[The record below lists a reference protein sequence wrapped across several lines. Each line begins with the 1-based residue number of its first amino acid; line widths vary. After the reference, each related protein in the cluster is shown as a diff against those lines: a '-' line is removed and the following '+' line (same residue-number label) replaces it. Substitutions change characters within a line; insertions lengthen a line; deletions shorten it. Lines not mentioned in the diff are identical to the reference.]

1 LATEV
6 IGWIRSAEIADDIGA
21 NAAAGV
27 LTAMTEITQ
36 ASLAKLPVTLGDVE
50 AAATALAGFV
60 KRTSFDHS
68 RTLSEITGANI
79 WLKFEN
85 LQFTATFKERG
96 ALNRLSALSADQ
108 RRRGVIAAS
117 AGNHAQGVAYHAAR
131 LSIPATI
138 FVPVGTP
145 TVKIEN
151 TRRHGATVVEG
162 GATLEEAAALA
173 KVYGQSRGLT
183 YIHPYDDPLIIAGQ
197 GTIALEMLAS
207 MADLDVLIVP
217 IGGGGLI
224 SGMAVAAKALKPGIE
239 IIGVQAALYPSMYNA
254 IKSHTLPMRGD
265 TLAEGI
271 AVKSPG
277 SITSEIVRA
286 LVDDIVLVTERDL
299 EHALSLLL
307 TIEKSVT
314 EGAGAAGLAAVLE
327 DPDRFKGRTLGL
339 VLSGGNIDT
348 RLLSGV
354 LTRQLAR
361 EGRLS
366 RLHFD
371 IVDRP
376 GQLVAVVAVLSNAG
390 ANIVE
395 VSHQRIFTD
404 LPAKAVVLEV
414 VIETR
419 DRAHLTATIKA
430 LEAAA
435 IRVEVLGQQPFGTCD
450 MKAP

>member
-1 LATEV
+1 
-6 IGWIRSAEIADDIGA
+6 
-21 NAAAGV
+21 
-27 LTAMTEITQ
+27 MTVQT
-36 ASLAKLPVTLGDVE
+36 ASLAQLPVTLADIE
-50 AAATALAGFV
+50 AAAATLAGLV
-60 KRTSFDHS
+60 KCTTFDRS
-68 RTLSEITGANI
+68 RTLSDITGASV

-96 ALNRLSALSADQ
+96 ALNRLAALSADQ
-108 RRRGVIAAS
+108 RQRGVIAAS

-138 FVPVGTP
+138 YVPIGTP
-145 TVKIEN
+145 TVKIDN
-151 TRRHGATVVEG
+151 TRRHGATVIEG

-173 KVYGQSRGLT
+173 TTHGRNEGLT
-183 YIHPYDDPLIIAGQ
+183 FIHPYDDSLIVAGQ
-197 GTIALEMLAS
+197 GTIALEMLA
-207 MADLDVLIVP
+207 AVPDLDVLVVP

-224 SGMAVAAKALKPGIE
+224 SGMAVAAKTLKPDIE
-239 IIGVQAALYPSMYNA
+239 VVGVQAALYPSMYNL
-254 IKSHTLPMRGD
+254 IKQQSLPMRGD

-271 AVKSPG
+271 AVKAPG
-277 SITSEIVRA
+277 RITSEIVRA
-286 LVDDIVLVTERDL
+286 LVDDIVLVTEQDV

-314 EGAGAAGLAAVLE
+314 EGAGAAGLAAVLA
-327 DPDRFKGRTLGL
+327 DPARFIGRKLGL

-366 RLHFD
+366 QLRFD

-376 GQLVAVVAVLSNAG
+376 GQLGEVVAVLSRSG

-404 LPAKAVVLEV
+404 LPAKAVHLEIV
-414 VIETR
+414 VETR
-419 DRAHLTATIKA
+419 DRSHLDATIAA
-430 LEAAA
+430 LRAADLKVVVGA
-435 IRVEVLGQQPFGTCD
+435 TS
-450 MKAP
+450 

>member
-1 LATEV
+1 MT
-6 IGWIRSAEIADDIGA
+6 
-21 NAAAGV
+21 
-27 LTAMTEITQ
+27 MTETLTT
-36 ASLAKLPVTLGDVE
+36 SLARLPVTLRDIE
-50 AAATALAGFV
+50 AAGGVLAGFV
-60 KRTSFDHS
+60 KRTGFDRS
-68 RTLSEITGANI
+68 RTLSDITGANL

-96 ALNRLSALSADQ
+96 ALNRLTALSADE

-117 AGNHAQGVAYHAAR
+117 AGNHAQGVAYHAAC

-138 FVPVGTP
+138 IVPLGTP

-151 TRRHGATVVEG
+151 TRRHGANVIEG
-162 GATLEEAAALA
+162 GTTLEEAAALA
-173 KVYGQSRGLT
+173 IDRGREARLT
-183 YIHPYDDPLIIAGQ
+183 FIHPYDDPAIIAGQ
-197 GTIALEMLAS
+197 GTIALEMLA
-207 MADLDVLIVP
+207 AVPDLDVLLVP

-224 SGMAVAAKALKPGIE
+224 SGMAVAAKTLKPGIE
-239 IIGVQAALYPSMYNA
+239 IIGVQAALYPSMFNL
-254 IKSHTLPMRGD
+254 IKGQRLPMRGD

-271 AVKSPG
+271 AVKAPG
-277 SITSEIVRA
+277 RITSEIVRA
-286 LVDDIVLVTERDL
+286 LVDDIVLVSESQI
-299 EHALSLLL
+299 EQAVSLLI

-314 EGAGAAGLAAVLE
+314 EGAGAAGLAAVLA

-348 RLLSGV
+348 RLLASV

-366 RLHFD
+366 QLRFD

-376 GQLVAVVAVLSNAG
+376 GQLATVVAILSRTG

-404 LPAKAVVLEV
+404 LPAKAVLLEV
-414 VIETR
+414 VVETR
-419 DRAHLTATIKA
+419 DRSHLASTIAA
-430 LEAAA
+430 LRAAN
-435 IRVEVLGQQPFGTCD
+435 IEVDVVGD
-450 MKAP
+450 

>member
-1 LATEV
+1 
-6 IGWIRSAEIADDIGA
+6 
-21 NAAAGV
+21 
-27 LTAMTEITQ
+27 MTMVKSPT
-36 ASLAKLPVTLGDVE
+36 ASLAQLPVTLPDIE
-50 AAATALAGFV
+50 AAADVLAGLV
-60 KRTSFDHS
+60 KRTSFERS
-68 RTLSEITGANI
+68 RTLSDITGASV

-96 ALNRLSALSADQ
+96 ALNRLSALSADE

-138 FVPVGTP
+138 FVPAGTP

-151 TRRHGATVVEG
+151 TRRHGATVIEG
-162 GATLEEAAALA
+162 GATLEEAASLA
-173 KVYGQSRGLT
+173 TEHGRKEGLT
-183 YIHPYDDPLIIAGQ
+183 FIHPYDDPLIIAGQ

-207 MADLDVLIVP
+207 VPDLEVLLVP

-224 SGMAVAAKALKPGIE
+224 SGMAVAAKTLKPDIE
-239 IIGVQAALYPSMYNA
+239 VIGVQAALYPSMYNL
-254 IKSHTLPMRGD
+254 IKGQQLPMRGD

-271 AVKSPG
+271 AVKAPG
-277 SITSEIVRA
+277 RITTEIVRA
-286 LVDDIVLVTERDL
+286 LVDDIVLVTEK
-299 EHALSLLL
+299 EIEQALSLLIR
-307 TIEKSVT
+307 IEKSVT
-314 EGAGAAGLAAVLE
+314 EGAGAAGLAAILADE
-327 DPDRFKGRTLGL
+327 SRFEGRSVGL
-339 VLSGGNIDT
+339 VLSGGNIDM
-348 RLLSGV
+348 RLLSSV

-366 RLHFD
+366 RLRFD

-376 GQLVAVVAVLSNAG
+376 GQLATVLAVLSKSG

-404 LPAKAVVLEV
+404 LPAKAVLLEV

-419 DRAHLTATIKA
+419 DRSHLASTVAALTAAGID
-430 LEAAA
+430 
-435 IRVEVLGQQPFGTCD
+435 VDVGGH
-450 MKAP
+450 

>member
-1 LATEV
+1 MT
-6 IGWIRSAEIADDIGA
+6 
-21 NAAAGV
+21 
-27 LTAMTEITQ
+27 MTEMSK
-36 ASLAKLPVTLGDVE
+36 ASLAGLPVTLRDIEV
-50 AAATALAGFV
+50 AASVLAGFV
-60 KRTSFDHS
+60 TRTSFECS
-68 RTLSEITGANI
+68 RTLSDITDATV

-96 ALNRLSALSADQ
+96 ALNRLSALSADE
-108 RRRGVIAAS
+108 RRRGVVAAS
-117 AGNHAQGVAYHAAR
+117 AGNHAQGVAYHAAS

-138 FVPVGTP
+138 FMPVGTP

-151 TRRHGATVVEG
+151 TRRHGATVIEG
-162 GATLEEAAALA
+162 GATLEDAATLA
-173 KVYGQSRGLT
+173 TDHGREQGLT
-183 YIHPYDDPLIIAGQ
+183 YIHPYDDPMIIAGQ

-207 MADLDVLIVP
+207 VPDLDVLIVP

-224 SGMAVAAKALKPGIE
+224 SGMAVAAKTLKPDIE
-239 IIGVQAALYPSMYNA
+239 IVGVQAALYPSMYNL
-254 IKSHTLPMRGD
+254 IKGENLPMRGD

-271 AVKSPG
+271 AVKAPG
-277 SITSEIVRA
+277 RITSNIVRA
-286 LVDDIVLVTERDL
+286 LVDDIVLVTEQQI
-299 EHALSLLL
+299 EHALSLLI

-314 EGAGAAGLAAVLE
+314 EGAGAAGLAAVLAHQE
-327 DPDRFKGRTLGL
+327 RFRGRSLGL

-366 RLHFD
+366 KLKFD

-376 GQLVAVVAVLSNAG
+376 GQLGTVVGVLSKAG

-414 VIETR
+414 VVETR
-419 DRAHLTATIKA
+419 DRSHLEATIAA
-430 LEAAA
+430 LRAANLDVDVGA
-435 IRVEVLGQQPFGTCD
+435 E
-450 MKAP
+450 

>member
-1 LATEV
+1 MTMSETLRASLARLPVTL
-6 IGWIRSAEIADDIGA
+6 RDIE
-21 NAAAGV
+21 AAAGV
-27 LTAMTEITQ
+27 
-36 ASLAKLPVTLGDVE
+36 
-50 AAATALAGFV
+50 LAGFV

-68 RTLSEITGANI
+68 RTLSDITGASV

-96 ALNRLSALSADQ
+96 ALNRLSALSADE

-117 AGNHAQGVAYHAAR
+117 AGNHAQGVAYHAAC

-138 FVPVGTP
+138 VVPLGTP

-151 TRRHGATVVEG
+151 TRRHGAKVIEG
-162 GATLEEAAALA
+162 GATLEEAATLA
-173 KVYGQSRGLT
+173 TDHGRKERLT
-183 YIHPYDDPLIIAGQ
+183 FIHPYDDPAIIAGQ

-207 MADLDVLIVP
+207 VPDLEVLIVP

-224 SGMAVAAKALKPGIE
+224 SGIAVAAKTLKPGIE
-239 IIGVQAALYPSMYNA
+239 IIGVQAALYPSMYNLT
-254 IKSHTLPMRGD
+254 KGQQLPMRGD

-271 AVKSPG
+271 AVKAPG
-277 SITSEIVRA
+277 RITSEIVRA
-286 LVDDIVLVTERDL
+286 LVDDIVLVTEQQI
-299 EHALSLLL
+299 EQALSLLI
-307 TIEKSVT
+307 TIEKTVT
-314 EGAGAAGLAAVLE
+314 EGAGAAGLAAVLANQE
-327 DPDRFKGRTLGL
+327 RFKGRVLGL

-348 RLLSGV
+348 RLLSSV

-366 RLHFD
+366 QLRFD
-371 IVDRP
+371 IGDRP
-376 GQLVAVVAVLSNAG
+376 GQLATVVAVLSKSG

-404 LPAKAVVLEV
+404 LPAKAVLLEV

-419 DRAHLTATIKA
+419 DRSHLASTIAA
-430 LEAAA
+430 LRAADLD
-435 IRVEVLGQQPFGTCD
+435 VDVGGN
-450 MKAP
+450 

>member
-1 LATEV
+1 MA
-6 IGWIRSAEIADDIGA
+6 SASGGIV
-21 NAAAGV
+21 AAGDSI
-27 LTAMTEITQ
+27 AMSKTTKEF
-36 ASLAKLPVTLGDVE
+36 LAGLPVTLRDVE
-50 AAATALAGFV
+50 VAAATLAGLV

-68 RTLSEITGANI
+68 RTLSDITGANI

-108 RRRGVIAAS
+108 RQQGVIAAS

-151 TRRHGATVVEG
+151 TRRHGATVIEG
-162 GATLEEAAALA
+162 GATLEEATTLA
-173 KVYGQSRGLT
+173 KAYGQSRGLT

-207 MADLDVLIVP
+207 MAELDVLIVP

-224 SGMAVAAKALKPGIE
+224 SGMAVAAKSLKPAIE
-239 IIGVQAALYPSMYNA
+239 IIGVQAGLYPSMYNV
-254 IKSHTLPMRGD
+254 IKTQSLPMRGD

-271 AVKSPG
+271 AVKAPG
-277 SITSEIVRA
+277 SITSEIVQA
-286 LVDDIVLVTERDL
+286 LVDDIVLVTEQHV

-314 EGAGAAGLAAVLE
+314 EGAGAAGLAAVLA

-376 GQLVAVVAVLSNAG
+376 GQLAAVVAVLSNAG

-419 DRAHLTATIKA
+419 DRSHLASTIEA
-430 LEAAA
+430 LEAAD
-435 IRVEVLGQQPFGTCD
+435 IRVDV
-450 MKAP
+450 

>member
-1 LATEV
+1 MSETLKTPLARLPVTLQDVE
-6 IGWIRSAEIADDIGA
+6 D
-21 NAAAGV
+21 AAGV
-27 LTAMTEITQ
+27 L
-36 ASLAKLPVTLGDVE
+36 
-50 AAATALAGFV
+50 AGVV
-60 KRTSFDHS
+60 KRTSFDRS
-68 RTLSEITGANI
+68 RTLSDITGASV

-96 ALNRLSALSADQ
+96 ALNRLSALSADERQ
-108 RRRGVIAAS
+108 RGVIAAS

-138 FVPVGTP
+138 VVPVGTP

-151 TRRHGATVVEG
+151 TRRHGATVIEG
-162 GATLEEAAALA
+162 GANVEEAASLA
-173 KVYGQSRGLT
+173 IEHGRKECLT
-183 YIHPYDDPLIIAGQ
+183 FIHPYEYALIVAGQ

-207 MADLDVLIVP
+207 VPDLDVLMVP

-224 SGMAVAAKALKPGIE
+224 SGMAVAAKTLRPDIE
-239 IIGVQAALYPSMYNA
+239 IIGVQAALYPSMYNL
-254 IKSHTLPMRGD
+254 IKAQELPMRGD

-271 AVKSPG
+271 AVKAPG
-277 SITSEIVRA
+277 RITSEIVRA
-286 LVDDIVLVTERDL
+286 LVDDIVLVTEQQI
-299 EHALSLLL
+299 EQAISLRI
-307 TIEKSVT
+307 TIETPVR
-314 EGAGAAGLAAVLE
+314 EGAGAAGLAAVLANE
-327 DPDRFKGRTLGL
+327 ERFKGRALGL

-348 RLLSGV
+348 RLLSSV

-366 RLHFD
+366 QLRFD

-376 GQLVAVVAVLSNAG
+376 GQLATVVAVLSKSG

-404 LPAKAVVLEV
+404 LPAKAVLLEV

-419 DRAHLTATIKA
+419 DRSHLASTIAA
-430 LEAAA
+430 LRAADLD
-435 IRVEVLGQQPFGTCD
+435 VDVGGN
-450 MKAP
+450 